1 MKQPKTFSKKK
12 LWLIIP
18 VFFTV
23 MIVLQFFGTQIQNPP
38 VSNPMRAPEEITRIL
53 KKSCADCHSNETEL
67 KWFDKIAPASWLVA
81 QDVNTARSR
90 FNLSTWDTLSN
101 AAQQGFLWEMINMVT
116 QERMP
121 LPSYLALHPGSR
133 MSAPDL
139 ETLKK
144 YVNTLS
150 PPMYND
156 STVINQGNKEYQDF
170 RDQIKTPVKGLTA
183 SNGVKY
189 VEDFRSWQ
197 VISTTN
203 RFDNHSI
210 RIIYG
215 NQIAVK
221 AIQANNIKNFPDG
234 TVLVKVVWNSIE
246 SENGDIK
253 PGSLNSVQIMTK
265 DDNKFPET
273 EGWGFAKFNGIK
285 LEPYGATP
293 AFNTTCFN
301 CHKVAKENGYVFNLP
316 LLNKELN

>member
-1 MKQPKTFSKKK
+1 MKQPKTFSKKR

-23 MIVLQFFGTQIQNPP
+23 MIVLQFFGTQINNPP
-38 VSNPMRAPEEITRIL
+38 VSNPMTAPEEITRIL

-81 QDVNTARSR
+81 HDVNTARSR

-121 LPSYLALHPGSR
+121 LPGYLALHPNSR

-139 ETLKK
+139 ETLKR

-150 PPMYND
+150 PPKYND
-156 STVINQGNKEYQDF
+156 STVINQGDKEYQDF
-170 RDQIKTPVKGLTA
+170 RDQIKTPVKGLAA
-183 SNGVKY
+183 SNGVNY
-189 VEDFRSWQ
+189 VEDFRNWQ

-210 RIIYG
+210 RIIYA

-221 AIQANNIKNFPDG
+221 AIEANQIKNFPEG

-265 DDNKFPET
+265 DDNRFPET
-273 EGWGFAKFNGIK
+273 KGWGFAKFNGIK